1 MQLILLRDG
10 YSKKHVINIT
20 RNKVFIA
27 LFILSLIFTSIFW
40 FYKLEQKNNF
50 LNLTDQNSLYSL
62 ANIINFEKIYLD
74 ELIEESNIKIDAMS
88 EKLGTLTAHLARID
102 ALGQHLVDSANLDKD
117 IFNFGKLEE
126 EEGSVFHLVEDKKT
140 IDIYNS
146 IDKIEMLL
154 KEKEK
159 QLLALNNF
167 ISNNKLTRQTQ
178 ISAKPVE
185 NGRISSYF
193 GHRTDPLHRKAAL
206 HKGIDFAAKP
216 GTDVVAVASGIV
228 TIAGKYGSYGNFIEV
243 DHGNNYKTRYAH
255 NNKVLVSKGDSVV
268 KGQVI
273 AALGNTGRS
282 TGPHLHFEVL
292 KNDKHINPIT
302 FLR

>member
-10 YSKKHVINIT
+10 YSKKHVLNIT
-20 RNKVFIA
+20 RNK
-27 LFILSLIFTSIFW
+27 LFSVILVISLAISSIIW
-40 FYKLEQKNNF
+40 FYSYLQTKRVIK
-50 LNLTDQNSLYSL
+50 LTDPNALYSL
-62 ANIINFEKIYLD
+62 AAIINYEKIYLD
-74 ELIEESNIKIDAMS
+74 ELIEESNIKLDSMS

-102 ALGQHLVDSANLDKD
+102 ALGQHLVDRANLDKD
-117 IFNFGKLEE
+117 VFNFGKLEE
-126 EEGSVFHLVEDKKT
+126 EEGGAFHLVEDKKT

-146 IDKIEMLL
+146 IDKIESLL
-154 KEKEK
+154 QEKEK

-167 ISNNKLTRQTQ
+167 ISNNKLTIQTQ

-193 GHRTDPLHRKAAL
+193 GHRADPLHRKAAL

-228 TIAGKYGSYGNFIEV
+228 TNAGKFGSYGNFIEI

-255 NNKVLVSKGDSVV
+255 NNKILVTKGDSVI

-273 AALGNTGRS
+273 AALGSTGRS

-292 KNDKHINPIT
+292 KKDKHINPIT